1 MISKKEST
9 ELGLKILGFSLFFY
23 ALGEYNFLLGRAVVE
38 GWSMVVAWSIYC
50 FSAAAYSR
58 SRNSMLLLLGYA
70 YLLAGSLDF
79 LRLLAWEGS
88 GILPLEGPLVMAQ
101 LRLAARYVEIL
112 SILAALVLR
121 HRRFS
126 RLGVGLF
133 YGFLFLLALGSIFLH
148 PLFPAVLTL
157 GEGLTPFGIYS
168 EYFLMV
174 VLGGGLAV
182 AFLYREKLRGV
193 SFLPF
198 AGALIF
204 TLLGELCF
212 TFCPRFFA
220 SQNLMEPIFKGL
232 SFYCLFQSVLLTG
245 LFEPYEKM
253 EKSRD
258 ATFRLLHNL
267 PVPLWQSDEE
277 GTRFFWNRAWI
288 SLLGYSPEES
298 SKGNPSWEERVHPE
312 DLPRYLR
319 SYEKAVREK
328 KDFSLS
334 YRIRDNRGRWRTLVD
349 TAVPLWEEGESG
361 FWGISYDLTSLREAL
376 EQVKAKEK
384 EWRSLAKSLPD
395 GLFRVSGEGRLLF
408 VNSHGLEMFGVSRPI
423 LVLGKLLRE
432 TSLPAPFRALEE
444 EYFQPYFQKIR
455 GLPEES
461 LSLRHRG
468 RYYEVRIV
476 PEEREHQEP
485 SGVLCIVQDVTSR
498 YLGEY
503 EREKLLQRMHR
514 FSIILENTSDLV
526 CIITS
531 RGEIEYINTSGTR
544 LLEWQ
549 AHWLPRRLED
559 LYPGSEVESL
569 LQESVSLLEGLIIHP
584 REHIL
589 RTMDGEDLPVS
600 QVMVPIHME
609 GESPRFGILARDIR
623 EQRRFEKELE
633 YQKGLLQR
641 LVDSIPM
648 GVFLKDPSQEF
659 RYIFWNSRMEEIT
672 GIPKEKVLGETDSEH
687 FQPQVAKHLR
697 EQDQE
702 VVESGKPLIREEVRL
717 FKEDREHLVRLIK
730 LPLSDSGGSRETPL
744 VLGVLEDITE
754 AKAVEAQ
761 LFQSQ
766 KMEAVGRLAGGIAH
780 DLNNMLQII
789 HGYAELLMQNP
800 PEEREK
806 IEFFGS
812 SIYNGCERA
821 REFIEQLLVFHR
833 KGTYRLERVSL
844 NDLVRDMTDM
854 LQHVMPEELSLDFS
868 PEEDLPDILADPG
881 QIRQVVM
888 NLCVNAR
895 DVLGERGEIRVS
907 TKLLEKGFSP
917 ANLPPENSER
927 PWVVLS
933 VQDNGPGMSR
943 EVREKI
949 FEPFYSTKE
958 RGKGNGLGLSIV
970 YAVAMRHKGYVD
982 VESEPGGGSVFHVF
996 LPLGEEAE
1004 LVVREK
1010 APPSRESESLAGDL
1024 PAKGR
1029 STGGTLLFAEDD
1041 EVVRNFSREMLLS
1054 WGYRV
1059 IVAKNGREAV
1069 DLFGLLH
1076 HRIDALLFDVMMP
1089 EMSGV
1094 EAYKAIV
1101 AGESSPPVLFCT
1113 AFMDTGLPEDLKD
1126 QERVLFLKKP
1136 FSVGDLRQKV
1146 EELLGMCGT

>member
-1 MISKKEST
+1 
-9 ELGLKILGFSLFFY
+9 
-23 ALGEYNFLLGRAVVE
+23 
-38 GWSMVVAWSIYC
+38 
-50 FSAAAYSR
+50 
-58 SRNSMLLLLGYA
+58 
-70 YLLAGSLDF
+70 
-79 LRLLAWEGS
+79 
-88 GILPLEGPLVMAQ
+88 
-101 LRLAARYVEIL
+101 
-112 SILAALVLR
+112 
-121 HRRFS
+121 
-126 RLGVGLF
+126 
-133 YGFLFLLALGSIFLH
+133 
-148 PLFPAVLTL
+148 
-157 GEGLTPFGIYS
+157 
-168 EYFLMV
+168 
-174 VLGGGLAV
+174 
-182 AFLYREKLRGV
+182 
-193 SFLPF
+193 
-198 AGALIF
+198 
-204 TLLGELCF
+204 
-212 TFCPRFFA
+212 
-220 SQNLMEPIFKGL
+220 MEPIFKGL

-288 SLLGYSPEES
+288 SLLGYPSEEAGKP
-298 SKGNPSWEERVHPE
+298 SKGDLSWEERIHPE

-319 SYEKAVREK
+319 SYEKAVQEK

-334 YRIRDNRGRWRTLVD
+334 YRIRDNRGQWRTLVD
-349 TAVPLWEEGESG
+349 TAVPLLEEKGESG

-376 EQVKAKEK
+376 EQVKAKERD
-384 EWRSLAKSLPD
+384 WRSLAKSLPD
-395 GLFRVSGEGRLLF
+395 GLFRVSVEGRLLF

-455 GLPEES
+455 ELPEEP

-498 YLGEY
+498 YLGQY

-531 RGEIEYINTSGTR
+531 RGEIEYINSSGIR
-544 LLEWQ
+544 LLGWQ

-569 LQESVSLLEGLIIHP
+569 LQESVSLLEGMFIRP
-584 REHIL
+584 RERIL

-609 GESPRFGILARDIR
+609 GESPRFGILARNIR

-648 GVFLKDPSQEF
+648 GVFLKDPSQGF

-672 GIPKEKVLGETDSEH
+672 GIPKEKVLGETDLEH
-687 FQPQVAKHLR
+687 FQPQVAEHLR
-697 EQDQE
+697 EQDE
-702 VVESGKPLIREEVRL
+702 SVVESGKPLIREEVRL
-717 FKEDREHLVRLIK
+717 FKEGAEHLVRLIK
-730 LPLSDSGGSRETPL
+730 LPLLHFGESQEMPL
-744 VLGVLEDITE
+744 LLGVLEDITE

-844 NDLVRDMTDM
+844 NDLVGDMTDM
-854 LQHVMPEELSLDFS
+854 LQHVMPEEVSLEFS
-868 PEEDLPDILADPG
+868 PGEDLPDILADPG

-907 TKLLEKGFSP
+907 TKLLEKGSP
-917 ANLPPENSER
+917 PGKLSPENSER

-1010 APPSRESESLAGDL
+1010 APPSRGSGILPGAL
-1024 PAKGR
+1024 PAKGK
-1029 STGGTLLFAEDD
+1029 SPGGTLLFAEDD

-1094 EAYKAIV
+1094 DAYKAIV

-1126 QERVLFLKKP
+1126 RERVLFLKKP
-1136 FSVGDLRQKV
+1136 FSVEDLRQKV